1 MQKILIVL
9 RRYLWFLKRVFANK
23 HLRIYSII
31 NLLLVILSFVFAWY
45 LYQNISSDLMVLHYN
60 VLFGIDKVGHPQEI
74 FVIAFVAL
82 AVFILNTALSISF
95 FRKKHF
101 SFFSHLLPISSLIV
115 SIIAIFSLLS
125 LYLVNFF

>member
-9 RRYLWFLKRVFANK
+9 RRYLWFFKRVFFNK
-23 HLRIYSII
+23 HLRIYTII
-31 NLLLVILSFVFAWY
+31 NLLLTVLAFVFAWY
-45 LYQNISSDLMVLHYN
+45 LYQNISSDLIVLHYN
-60 VLFGIDKVGHPQEI
+60 VLFGIDKVGNPQEI
-74 FVIAFVAL
+74 FVLPLLSL
-82 AVFILNTALSISF
+82 AVFILNTLLSISF

-101 SFFSHLLPISSLIV
+101 NFLSHLLPISSLLV